1 MWLHVA
7 GKRLTRICHS
17 PSFMSLQWKRAT
29 SLCSCQRH
37 CWACLSSTRRK
48 LFACWEVRMGATPST
63 QPCLRSSV
71 MTSPFWRSFLCHF
84 GEMFASWYVD
94 YTCYIYHIIYIYK
107 TGFACL
113 LLTGNHVGFMLCCYQ
128 KNLCHVRSS
137 LMSQF
142 TPPPPTANN
151 SGCMVFLVISFII
164 YKYVFHCYTVKLICY
179 ECVCVWCICFVSVCS
194 SFVVSLTSEAPQ
206 HHSSAKRQR
215 L

>member
-1 MWLHVA
+1 MSQYVMSQYVNVTVAAWACQCSVPRRSITVTCHVHTIRQYTDNTHTWTIQRIRCCDACFLWCMWLHVA

-94 YTCYIYHIIYIYK
+94 YTCYIYHIIYI
-107 TGFACL
+107 
-113 LLTGNHVGFMLCCYQ
+113 
-128 KNLCHVRSS
+128 
-137 LMSQF
+137 
-142 TPPPPTANN
+142 
-151 SGCMVFLVISFII
+151 
-164 YKYVFHCYTVKLICY
+164 
-179 ECVCVWCICFVSVCS
+179 
-194 SFVVSLTSEAPQ
+194 
-206 HHSSAKRQR
+206 
-215 L
+215 